1 MSEFSCPRD
10 RTASGSSP
18 GVWLK
23 PFDEAVSLPQGF
35 DIAGYLTGF
44 SLLPFFNSLA

>member
-1 MSEFSCPRD
+1 V
-10 RTASGSSP
+10 TARQAAA
-18 GVWLK
+18 VLVFWLK